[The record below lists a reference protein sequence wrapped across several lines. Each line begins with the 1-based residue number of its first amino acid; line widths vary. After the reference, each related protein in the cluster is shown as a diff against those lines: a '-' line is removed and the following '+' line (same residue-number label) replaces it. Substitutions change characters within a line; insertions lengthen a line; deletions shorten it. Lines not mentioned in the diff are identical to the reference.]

1 MWPMVFYFR
10 TNKPLIYSRNV
21 DLMQKIYV
29 SMLFLL
35 SLNCTDFVLLLLNAA
50 KATAT
55 MATVADTPA
64 MMLATTFEEAENK
77 TNSKIFIDHGVLETP
92 PPKKTPPK
100 THTYEKNEKKNSKI
114 FAQKSPPKQKH
125 RHVLNLEFKIDKLL
139 RLRD

>member
-1 MWPMVFYFR
+1 
-10 TNKPLIYSRNV
+10 
-21 DLMQKIYV
+21 MQKIYV

-92 PPKKTPPK
+92 PQKKPPK
-100 THTYEKNEKKNSKI
+100 HTLMKKKWKKKIVKSLHKNPYPNKN
-114 FAQKSPPKQKH
+114 
-125 RHVLNLEFKIDKLL
+125 IDMFWI
-139 RLRD
+139 

>member
-1 MWPMVFYFR
+1 MTNPKCGQWYFISEQI
-10 TNKPLIYSRNV
+10 IYSINV

-92 PPKKTPPK
+92 PQKKK
-100 THTYEKNEKKNSKI
+100 HTLMKKMKKKIVKSLHKNPYPNKN
-114 FAQKSPPKQKH
+114 
-125 RHVLNLEFKIDKLL
+125 IDMF
-139 RLRD
+139 

>member
-1 MWPMVFYFR
+1 MTNPKCGQWYFISEQI
-10 TNKPLIYSRNV
+10 IYSRNV

-92 PPKKTPPK
+92 PQKKT
-100 THTYEKNEKKNSKI
+100 THTYEKNEKKI
-114 FAQKSPPKQKH
+114 VKSLHKNPYPNK
-125 RHVLNLEFKIDKLL
+125 NIDMF
-139 RLRD
+139 

>member
-92 PPKKTPPK
+92 PPK
-100 THTYEKNEKKNSKI
+100 THTYEKNGEKNSKI

>member
-10 TNKPLIYSRNV
+10 TNKHLIYSRNV

-92 PPKKTPPK
+92 PPKKTPQN
-100 THTYEKNEKKNSKI
+100 TH
-114 FAQKSPPKQKH
+114 
-125 RHVLNLEFKIDKLL
+125 L
-139 RLRD
+139 

>member
-1 MWPMVFYFR
+1 MVFYFR

-92 PPKKTPPK
+92 PPPKKPPK
-100 THTYEKNEKKNSKI
+100 HTLMKKMEKK
-114 FAQKSPPKQKH
+114 
-125 RHVLNLEFKIDKLL
+125 
-139 RLRD
+139 

>member
-92 PPKKTPPK
+92 PQKK
-100 THTYEKNEKKNSKI
+100 THTYEKNGKK
-114 FAQKSPPKQKH
+114 
-125 RHVLNLEFKIDKLL
+125 
-139 RLRD
+139 

>member
-10 TNKPLIYSRNV
+10 TNKHLIYSRNV

-77 TNSKIFIDHGVLETP
+77 TNSKIFIDHGVLETTP
-92 PPKKTPPK
+92 QTPPPK
-100 THTYEKNEKKNSKI
+100 THTYEKNGKKI
-114 FAQKSPPKQKH
+114 VKSLHKNPHPNK
-125 RHVLNLEFKIDKLL
+125 NIDMF
-139 RLRD
+139 

>member
-92 PPKKTPPK
+92 PPQKKQTLMK
-100 THTYEKNEKKNSKI
+100 KMEKKNSKI

>member
-1 MWPMVFYFR
+1 MVFYFR

-92 PPKKTPPK
+92 PPKKKTPK
-100 THTYEKNEKKNSKI
+100 NTH
-114 FAQKSPPKQKH
+114 
-125 RHVLNLEFKIDKLL
+125 L
-139 RLRD
+139 